1 VVECHRDKHTA
12 SPAFLRICFAISQVL
27 RYLTQCTG
35 FPGFLCNPL
44 LLLDC
49 SAGLADGVGSWIEAG
64 VDAGIFARELMG
76 NCKSAAKRI
85 PPSKTAPMNIL
96 KNGYF
101 DTKKTV
107 CLPCNMISTDVACHV
122 HPLHS
127 CNGCTESAQARRS
140 NSLEP
145 PSFCGDITVPAL
157 LYSVLLFGG
166 GVKPAL
172 KGGTLLNLPS
182 AYRSLLQL

>member
-1 VVECHRDKHTA
+1 VVECHRDNHTE
-12 SPAFLRICFAISQVL
+12 SPAFLRICFTISQVL
-27 RYLTQCTG
+27 CYLTQCTG

-44 LLLDC
+44 SLLDC

-107 CLPCNMISTDVACHV
+107 CHPCNMFNTDAACRV
-122 HPLHS
+122 HALNSYMAVSKVPRPGEKTLCTLH
-127 CNGCTESAQARRS
+127 C
-140 NSLEP
+140 
-145 PSFCGDITVPAL
+145 PAGTSQCL
-157 LYSVLLFGG
+157 LYCIMYYCAA
-166 GVKPAL
+166 GVKPAP
-172 KGGTLLNLPS
+172 KGRIL
-182 AYRSLLQL
+182 

>member
-1 VVECHRDKHTA
+1 M
-12 SPAFLRICFAISQVL
+12 
-27 RYLTQCTG
+27 
-35 FPGFLCNPL
+35 
-44 LLLDC
+44 LLDC

-107 CLPCNMISTDVACHV
+107 CLLCIMISTDAASHV
-122 HPLHS
+122 HALHS
-127 CNGCTESAQARRS
+127 YIAVQKMPRS
-140 NSLEP
+140 GGNDSVEP
-145 PSFCGDITVPAL
+145 PSSYGGITVPAL
-157 LYSVLLFGG
+157 LYYILLIECGI
-166 GVKPAL
+166 KPASRE
-172 KGGTLLNLPS
+172 GHCS
-182 AYRSLLQL
+182 ISLLHTGVFQTVIWL